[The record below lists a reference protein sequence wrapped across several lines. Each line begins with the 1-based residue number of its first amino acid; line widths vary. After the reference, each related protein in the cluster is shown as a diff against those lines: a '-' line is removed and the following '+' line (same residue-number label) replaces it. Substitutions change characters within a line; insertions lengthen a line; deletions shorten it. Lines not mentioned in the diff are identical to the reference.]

1 MWANRQVPR
10 CGRWQFTLIC
20 FSPSG
25 PENGITGPTLLHI
38 KKLTP
43 DRQRPKTK
51 VIQRGTQRWNF
62 NCYLCAHNRLASIC
76 NLKKIFWVYV
86 CAFVHACW
94 CAGTTMEVR
103 RQPRVSVHGGFHLG
117 HGRVSLLFMAA
128 WPKCFQRC
136 LCLLVAMLDLQTGT
150 TVPLCLHS
158 PLWGFE
164 LRSCLQSLYPLS
176 PGMCFYLF
184 LFN

>member
-38 KKLTP
+38 KKLTQ

-76 NLKKIFWVYV
+76 NLKKSSGSMCVRLCMPVGVQAPQWRSEDNLGYQSTAASILVM
-86 CAFVHACW
+86 
-94 CAGTTMEVR
+94 AGSLCCSWLHGLSASR
-103 RQPRVSVHGGFHLG
+103 GVSA
-117 HGRVSLLFMAA
+117 S
-128 WPKCFQRC
+128 
-136 LCLLVAMLDLQTGT
+136 
-150 TVPLCLHS
+150 S
-158 PLWGFE
+158 
-164 LRSCLQSLYPLS
+164 
-176 PGMCFYLF
+176 
-184 LFN
+184 